1 MSHRR
6 SQRREAGQASGS
18 LVLLL
23 VILCVGGAF
32 NYHRNLQ
39 RERDSERIRP
49 YKAHA
54 VADLEALREAYR
66 AELES
71 SRRSFQS
78 AQRARAGT
86 ARDAGSVGRNI
97 AQFDRTAAASR
108 SIRDAASQVAQREG
122 QIAELDREI
131 RLRSDLGQGLMRHLR
146 RLTTI

>member
-49 YKAHA
+49 YKAYA

-97 AQFDRTAAASR
+97 ASSIVRPPRVARFATRHRRWPSARARSPSWIARSGSAATSVRA
-108 SIRDAASQVAQREG
+108 
-122 QIAELDREI
+122 
-131 RLRSDLGQGLMRHLR
+131 
-146 RLTTI
+146 